1 MKCVVCGTKNTL
13 KERNANKGRC
23 KRCQQ
28 PFAFDTSHMGSVP
41 INDSLFAKFI
51 DHISDNKTLYYTEEQ
66 LLYLINSR
74 LGQTG
79 KNIHKLGK
87 FIGVAIAVALGV
99 IIWVKSKQMFA
110 GYAVL
115 AIIGSGFLLLKAKQL
130 KAQSFVVSRSQLQGW
145 IRRWT
150 DLNRTMGKMLPPPSV
165 EQEGAP
171 VSEELREYSFDR
183 LVVCDRPEIAQLLIA
198 NNFHFENN
206 CAVLSFNGYPQSIF
220 TTVLEMLRRNPDLKV
235 YALHDATPSGV
246 SLVYHLQTS
255 PTWFLSSQVAIYDLG
270 LLPRHVF
277 KNSHIFLRKSPEL
290 AAEAKQLPAPVKERL
305 SAQEIAWLESGYYV
319 DLAVFSPRK
328 LLQVVSQGIIRSN
341 NMLPQDGSG
350 GIIYGDGSDWTMT
363 TRVGVLLADNNF
375 G

>member
-28 PFAFDTSHMGSVP
+28 PFAFDTSHMGTVP
-41 INDSLFAKFI
+41 ITDSLFDKFI

-74 LGQTG
+74 LGQKAKHLKKIG
-79 KNIHKLGK
+79 Q
-87 FIGVAIAVALGV
+87 FIGVATAVALGV
-99 IIWVKSKQMFA
+99 IIWGNSKPLFAAYGVVVIVASGFLLVKSKQP
-110 GYAVL
+110 
-115 AIIGSGFLLLKAKQL
+115 

-150 DLNRTMGKMLPPPSV
+150 DLNRTMGKMLPPPSL
-165 EQEGAP
+165 EREEAP
-171 VSEELREYSFDR
+171 VREELRDYSFDR

-206 CAVLSFNGYPQSIF
+206 CAVLSLSGYPQSIF
-220 TTVLEMLRRNPDLKV
+220 TTVLDMLRRNPDLKV

-255 PTWFLSSQVAIYDLG
+255 PTWFLSSRVAIYDLG
-270 LLPRHVF
+270 LLPRHIF
-277 KNSHIFLRKSPEL
+277 KNSHIFLRKSPDS
-290 AAEAKQLPAPVKERL
+290 AAEAKKIPAPVKEKL

-319 DLAVFSPRK
+319 ELDAFNPRK
-328 LLQVVSQGIIRSN
+328 LLQVVSQGIIKSRD
-341 NMLPQDGSG
+341 LPVPDGSSS
-350 GIIYGDGSDWTMT
+350 IIDGDGSAWIT
-363 TRVGVLLADNNF
+363 TTGVGVLLADNNF